1 MQPAQ
6 FPTHVIG
13 YELCKKIPTT
23 TLWVL
28 GSLLPPQ
35 ENYKFRTPPLPLGKM
50 SSIMHAFPTTS
61 QDISF
66 KVLVFLHLLY
76 RLLPGISSQLLCVK
90 DITVNI
96 SKLKFK
102 DIYFIVCRSLI
113 LTAVILVPVPTVD
126 SEIEVNIESG
136 DTTCISHTL
145 ILME

>member
-23 TLWVL
+23 ALWVL

-35 ENYKFRTPPLPLGKM
+35 ENYKFRAPPLPLGKI
-50 SSIMHAFPTTS
+50 SSIMHAFPTTRVYPS
-61 QDISF
+61 RYQFSCIFYIAYFLAYLASF
-66 KVLVFLHLLY
+66 SELRILY
-76 RLLPGISSQLLCVK
+76 CQYK
-90 DITVNI
+90 FM
-96 SKLKFK
+96 FK

-136 DTTCISHTL
+136 DTTYTSLQVIRSYL
-145 ILME
+145 